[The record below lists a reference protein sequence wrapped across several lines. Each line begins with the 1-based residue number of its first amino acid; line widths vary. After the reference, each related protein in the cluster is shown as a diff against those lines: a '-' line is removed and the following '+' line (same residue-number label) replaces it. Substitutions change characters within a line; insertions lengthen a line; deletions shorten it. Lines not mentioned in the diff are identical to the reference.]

1 MPRPTRRRELR
12 PPNERLGS
20 GNNPYFAAVFPAQPF
35 LAVTDFTLFPFPML
49 ALKRIVTVAVMVY
62 LLLALLFILAPA
74 VRASFVDM
82 GSGLSVLEKEREF
95 YRIMFL
101 IGAGLLTL
109 HLITE
114 NLDSVLLRRAVSQN
128 EGKINELKAKLYD
141 HQQRTATP
149 LSVPGGR
156 TIDGRLPD
164 ALPTQSQAAGTVST
178 TENRTADHLPQPTY
192 PQSDPSLGN
201 TPPAERPVL

>member
-1 MPRPTRRRELR
+1 
-12 PPNERLGS
+12 
-20 GNNPYFAAVFPAQPF
+20 
-35 LAVTDFTLFPFPML
+35 ML
-49 ALKRIVTVAVMVY
+49 ALKRIVTVAVMIY
-62 LLLALLFILAPA
+62 LLLAVLFVFAPA

-82 GSGLSVLEKEREF
+82 GSGLSALEKERQFF
-95 YRIMFL
+95 YWMFVV
-101 IGAGLLTL
+101 GAGLLAL

-114 NLDSVLLRRAVSQN
+114 NLDSVLLRRAVSQH

-156 TIDGRLPD
+156 TIDGRIAEPV
-164 ALPTQSQAAGTVST
+164 AMSPQSQAAGTASQPQ
-178 TENRTADHLPQPTY
+178 NRPADPLPQPTF

-201 TPPAERPVL
+201 TPPAERPAL